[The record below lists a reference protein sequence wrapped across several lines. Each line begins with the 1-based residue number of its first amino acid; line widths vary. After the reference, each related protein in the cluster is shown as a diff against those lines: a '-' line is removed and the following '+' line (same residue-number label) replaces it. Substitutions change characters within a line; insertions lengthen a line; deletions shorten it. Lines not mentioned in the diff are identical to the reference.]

1 MQNTDS
7 PRARSLSKNEAR
19 LMSRLEFERQ
29 SLISTDEAR
38 ETLRTSREYAAFVL
52 DSLVRK
58 GWLSRVRAGLF
69 QMVPAASGG
78 FPRRDWFVLLQAF
91 RTPYYLSFLSA
102 AYLLGLSPQRPW
114 LAQVVTPRLVR
125 GGYAS
130 TEQGVQQVALG
141 EPRFFGFAEMERE
154 GLTINIAEP
163 AKAVV
168 DCLHH
173 VDKAGGTLE
182 VVRIVARG
190 VEQVPHGKL
199 VDYAIRMKNRA
210 LTQRLGYL
218 TDTLG
223 PGLAKTARSRLL
235 RYASSRQG
243 HHSFL
248 GSVKTFGTKGEYN
261 RTWGITDN
269 VGRERLLGELEY

>member
-1 MQNTDS
+1 MQNTNG
-7 PRARSLSKNEAR
+7 PRPRTLSKNEAR
-19 LMSRLEFERQ
+19 LVSHLEFEGQ
-29 SLISTDEAR
+29 LLVTVDQAR
-38 ETLRTSREYAAFVL
+38 EVL
-52 DSLVRK
+52 GSSYDDIKDILGSLVRK
-58 GWLSRVRAGLF
+58 GWLVRLRRGLY
-69 QMVPAASGG
+69 QVIPAAHGG
-78 FPRRDWFVLLQAF
+78 YSARDWFVLLQAF

-130 TEQGVQQVALG
+130 TEQGVQQVVLG

-168 DCLHH
+168 DCLYH

-235 RYASSRQG
+235 HYASSRQG